1 MKTQYIYDRPWPE
14 AIAGAVIGFQLGLGL
29 ALVPP
34 LTRFVEDPAIAPIIL
49 AVSTILGALAS
60 WWIAGRSIGV
70 TKQRLQAPV
79 TLEREKRRAA

>member
-14 AIAGAVIGFQLGLGL
+14 AIAGAVIGFQLGLEL

-34 LTRFVEDPAIAPIIL
+34 MTRFVEDPAIAPIIL

>member
-34 LTRFVEDPAIAPIIL
+34 MTRFVEDPAIAPIIL